1 MSRGKRRQNKMKGI
15 RKTGLQI
22 GLTLVLVLS
31 GFLSSLTPVAASG
44 EVHAS
49 FGTAYTYDTEENSFT
64 NGEVM
69 GNKSWISG
77 LNNSNGASSA
87 VTGVG
92 LTLESP
98 LKFDG
103 IWPAPL
109 TMGPP
114 IVWSFRDIP
123 QGQGIGVNVGSP
135 DKGVNVVVPG
145 QSGLFT
151 PGFDASR
158 VADKTSFTTMGTQ
171 TLSVAITPRQA
182 MPRLDIVVWAG
193 NTGNVISTIISPKT
207 DNSSGIY
214 LAEGGQNLS
223 INIQNPGVGTTYT
236 YQVIIQVT
244 PLVPQVE
251 FMPRVGVGW
260 WDVNLASGTA
270 TGNSLSRTVPELG
283 TWTWST
289 AGDYSWQWGEDLSR
303 SISLWGYSNAETN
316 QPPIARMSV
325 TPYMGPAGSAFT
337 FDASASSDPDGTI
350 ASYNWDFGDGVT
362 GFGKTTTHAYT
373 SAGIYI
379 ITLTVTDTSGNSAT
393 ATTKVIAVYKFNTFL
408 PPLGPGPKE
417 FKAGATVPV
426 KFQLIDYNGNSVSTA
441 TGIAS
446 MNTVPVASVAIRYD
460 ATAMQYIANL
470 KTPKGV
476 SGSYTI
482 TLNLNDGTIY
492 TVTVILK

>member
-1 MSRGKRRQNKMKGI
+1 MEGI

-44 EVHAS
+44 EVEVHAS
-49 FGTAYTYDTEENSFT
+49 FGTAYTYDTEANSFT

-77 LNNSNGASSA
+77 LSNSNGASSA

-92 LTLESP
+92 LTLDSP

-109 TMGPP
+109 IMGPP
-114 IVWSFRDIP
+114 IKWSFGDIP
-123 QGQGIGVNVGSP
+123 QGQGIGVNVGTP

-171 TLSVAITPRQA
+171 TLSIAITPRQA

-270 TGNSLSRTVPELG
+270 TGSSLSRTVPELG

-303 SISLWGYSNAETN
+303 SISLWGYSNVETN
-316 QPPIARMSV
+316 
-325 TPYMGPAGSAFT
+325 
-337 FDASASSDPDGTI
+337 
-350 ASYNWDFGDGVT
+350 
-362 GFGKTTTHAYT
+362 
-373 SAGIYI
+373 
-379 ITLTVTDTSGNSAT
+379 
-393 ATTKVIAVYKFNTFL
+393 KFNSFL

-417 FKAGATVPV
+417 FKAGATIPV

-441 TGIAS
+441 TGTAS
-446 MNTVPVASVAIRYD
+446 INTIPVASVAIRYD

-482 TLNLNDGTIY
+482 ILHLNDGTIY